1 MCTLALVR
9 RPGARY
15 PLIVAANCDE
25 KIDRPSRDPL
35 VWDDPVPFVGGRDE
49 VAGGTWLGLNVHGV
63 LVGLTNHW
71 TGHAPDPSRA
81 SRGGIVRSLLQC
93 RDLDEVRR
101 ALGVRDPEATNP
113 FLLLAAARD
122 GDALWTASTDG
133 LELRTITGDVFA
145 LGNEFPRD
153 DPGHRA
159 RTLGT
164 GLAGE
169 LADDD
174 PEAIHRRLAARLS
187 RHDGDR
193 GPARSVCVHTDRGY
207 GTVSSSIF
215 LLGHT
220 PDEDHYWAADGPPCT
235 TPYTDRTPLLRRL
248 HRHRDRC

>member
-9 RPGARY
+9 RPDARH
-15 PLIVAANCDE
+15 PLIVAANRDE
-25 KIDRPSRDPL
+25 RIERPSRGPL

-63 LVGLTNHW
+63 IVGLTNHW
-71 TGHAPDPSRA
+71 TGHPPDPTRA

-101 ALGVRDPEATNP
+101 ALGDRDPEATNP
-113 FLLLAAARD
+113 FLLLAAERH
-122 GDALWTASTDG
+122 GDALWTASVDG
-133 LELRTITGDVFA
+133 LELRPIHDEVFA
-145 LGNEFPRD
+145 LGNEVPGE

-164 GLAGE
+164 GLAAE

-174 PEAIHRRLAARLS
+174 PEAIRRRLATRLS

-220 PDEDHYWAADGPPCT
+220 PADDRYWAADGPPCT
-235 TPYTDRTPLLRRL
+235 TPYTDRTPLLRALDGR
-248 HRHRDRC
+248 RDRS